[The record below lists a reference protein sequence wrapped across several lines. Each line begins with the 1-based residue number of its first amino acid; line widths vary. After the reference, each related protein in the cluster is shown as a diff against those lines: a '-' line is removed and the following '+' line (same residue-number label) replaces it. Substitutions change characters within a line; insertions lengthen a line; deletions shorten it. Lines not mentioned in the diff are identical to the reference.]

1 MKKTYAV
8 SLGKKLTE
16 AAQRQAAK
24 EGKSFSKLIELLLAV
39 HLIKNGE
46 DDADILS
53 EAWEKDYPKRR
64 RSHD

>member
-8 SLGKKLTE
+8 SLAKGIAE

-46 DDADILS
+46 DNADILA
-53 EAWEKDYPKRR
+53 EAWVKDHPKKRYCY
-64 RSHD
+64 D